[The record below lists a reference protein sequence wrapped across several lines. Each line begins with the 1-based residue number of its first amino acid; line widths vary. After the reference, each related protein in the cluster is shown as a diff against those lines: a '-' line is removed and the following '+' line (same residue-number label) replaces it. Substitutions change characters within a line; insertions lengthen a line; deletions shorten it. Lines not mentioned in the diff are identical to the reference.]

1 MIDQSHNVTDPI
13 ESLISSAN
21 EIRRAYAQALLV
33 DRIALDGYQQDNDA
47 LMASD
52 MLKRAYRTD
61 VEPILAQ
68 ARQLAGGAIDPVATY
83 RASGYRSH
91 VAAKRPA
98 SVGGSGGIV

>member
-1 MIDQSHNVTDPI
+1 MD
-13 ESLISSAN
+13 
-21 EIRRAYAQALLV
+21 RA
-33 DRIALDGYQQDNDA
+33 ALDGYQQDNDA

-68 ARQLAGGAIDPVATY
+68 ARQLTGGAIDPVATY
-83 RASGYRSH
+83 RASGYRKR
-91 VAAKRPA
+91 VAAARPA